1 MESNDL
7 TREDRAREGRAYVYA
22 TMPYFALALTDKD
35 YVFSEEDRRI
45 QEVAKIAY
53 ERGGEDEYKLLT
65 KWNDGSISPEKSSF
79 YLCKVNIITI
89 NEDIA
94 TTDLR
99 VVQWL
104 PHGAWNTDFFEEVT
118 QWREIHNQ

>member
-1 MESNDL
+1 MEDNGF
-7 TREDRAREGRAYVYA
+7 TREDRAYVYA
-22 TMPYFALALTDKD
+22 TRPYLVLAMADKD
-35 YVFSEEDRRI
+35 YVFSEEDKRI

-53 ERGGEDEYKLLT
+53 ERGGEDEYRLLT
-65 KWNDGSISPEKSSF
+65 KWNDGSISPEKSDF
-79 YLCKVNIITI
+79 YLCKVNIINI
-89 NEDIA
+89 NEDIE

-104 PHGAWNTDFFEEVT
+104 PHGAWNLDFFEEVT